1 MTSCSIL
8 LGLLA
13 LHAAPPVA
21 PARSARP
28 AESVVKVIAS
38 VRVPNPIRPWL
49 RPKSQEVVGS
59 GVVIDGNRILT
70 NAHVVEYATEVSVQ
84 TRPGA
89 DKIEATVVAVGPDVD
104 LAVLTVSDKAF
115 FKKRQP
121 LPMAKKTPA
130 VCDTVEG

>member
-28 AESVVKVIAS
+28 AETVVKVIAT

-59 GVVIDGNRILT
+59 GVVIEGNRILT

-84 TRPGA
+84 GRPGA
-89 DKIEATVVAVGPDVD
+89 AKIAATVVAVGP
-104 LAVLTVSDKAF
+104 AVAP
-115 FKKRQP
+115 P
-121 LPMAKKTPA
+121 LPSLS
-130 VCDTVEG
+130 DT

>member
-70 NAHVVEYATEVSVQ
+70 NAHVVAYATEVSGQ
-84 TRPGA
+84 SRPRA
-89 DKIEATVVAVGPDVD
+89 AAIQATS
-104 LAVLTVSDKAF
+104 LAHRPVLD
-115 FKKRQP
+115 
-121 LPMAKKTPA
+121 
-130 VCDTVEG
+130 